1 MQMQDEVEIVYFCAP
16 QWQKRDAGIGTPAV
30 LTGNAARANLGIQAL
45 PRFIFANHSRCIG
58 PSQMVIGFTGST
70 TRLMAA
76 SCHRI
81 AVVLSTAISSPI
93 LAKLV
98 LWM

>member
-1 MQMQDEVEIVYFCAP
+1 MSFYAP
-16 QWQKRDAGIGTPAV
+16 QWHKRDTGSDSPAV
-30 LTGNAARANLGIQAL
+30 LSGNAARAKLEIQTL
-45 PRFIFANHSRCIG
+45 PRFIFANPLYCIG
-58 PSQMVIGFTGST
+58 PSQMVMGFAGSA

-93 LAKLV
+93 LAKLI
-98 LWM
+98 LWI